1 MTGDAGARL
10 AWVDVFAP
18 HPLAGNPLAVV
29 LDAGG
34 WGARE
39 MQALAAELGLSETVF
54 VLPPD
59 DGRADARLRIFTP
72 RQELPMAGH
81 PVVGAAWVL
90 HSAGVIGATA
100 GLATGVG
107 VLEVRVTGEVATME
121 QAPPQAGAAVDG
133 EEVARALGVTAAAT
147 PEARVWSTGVPQ
159 LMLPVADD
167 AAVAAARPDAD
178 ALEALAARDGWLGV
192 SVFALAHGEATLT
205 AHVRHF
211 APAVGVLEDPATGS
225 AAGALGACLAAA
237 GHRDGDVTQLF
248 VRQGAELGR
257 HGEIAV
263 RVESRD
269 GVPRRVQVGG
279 RVIPVFE
286 GRFVRGALG

>member
-1 MTGDAGARL
+1 MSGDDVRL

-29 LDAGG
+29 LDADG
-34 WGARE
+34 WGAHE

-59 DGRADARLRIFTP
+59 DGDADARLRIFTP

-90 HSAGVIGATA
+90 HSAGAIGPIAR
-100 GLATGVG
+100 LLTGVG
-107 VLEVRVTGEVATME
+107 PLEVRVTGEVATME
-121 QAPPQAGAAVDG
+121 QAPPQAGPPLDV
-133 EEVARALGVTAAAT
+133 EEVARALGVAAAAT

-167 AAVAAARPDAD
+167 AAVAGARPDVDVLA
-178 ALEALAARDGWLGV
+178 ALAARDGWLGV
-192 SVFALAHGEATLT
+192 SVFALAGGGATTLT

-211 APAVGVLEDPATGS
+211 APAVGVPEDPATGS

-237 GHRDGDVTQLF
+237 GHGDGDVTQLF

-257 HGEIAV
+257 PGEIAV